1 MLFVDK
7 PALLKLYCWLLLS
20 VRSLCTR
27 IKCPAVDA
35 VEQKKEN
42 CQGFED
48 GWVEDVWEDDVS
60 NTEDEDDEDSG
71 IK

>member
-1 MLFVDK
+1 MLTAEC
-7 PALLKLYCWLLLS
+7 PIIMQCW
-20 VRSLCTR
+20 CTNL
-27 IKCPAVDA
+27 KCPAVDA
-35 VEQKKEN
+35 GEQKKEN